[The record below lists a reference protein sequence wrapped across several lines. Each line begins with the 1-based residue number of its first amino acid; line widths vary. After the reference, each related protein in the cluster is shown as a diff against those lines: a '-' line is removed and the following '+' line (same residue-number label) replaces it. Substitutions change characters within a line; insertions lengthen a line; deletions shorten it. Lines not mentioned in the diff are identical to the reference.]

1 MDVIET
7 NIDTTSDEYR
17 RNFES
22 MEALVSELKEELRK
36 ARDDRPQKTRDRLA
50 AQGKMPIRE
59 KLERLLDRNTP
70 FLEIAPLA
78 GRNMYDGMVHGGGL
92 VCAVGVV
99 SGKEVLIS
107 GNDATIK
114 GGATYP
120 MTMKKTLRVQ
130 TMAMQNRMPL
140 VTLVDSAGGYLPMQS

>member
-7 NIDTTSDEYR
+7 KIDTTSDEYR
-17 RNFES
+17 RNFDS
-22 MEALVSELKEELRK
+22 METLVSELKEELRI
-36 ARDDRPQKTRDRLA
+36 ARDDRPQKAKDRIA
-50 AQGKMPIRE
+50 SQGKMPIRE

-70 FLEIAPLA
+70 FLEIAPLV
-78 GRNMYDGMVHGGGL
+78 GRGMYDGMIHGGGL
-92 VCAVGVV
+92 VCGVGVV
-99 SGKEVLIS
+99 WGKEVLVT

-130 TMAMQNRMPL
+130 TMAMQNVCRSSP
-140 VTLVDSAGGYLPMQS
+140 

>member
-7 NIDTTSDEYR
+7 KIDTTSDEYR
-17 RNFES
+17 RNLDS

-36 ARDDRPQKTRDRLA
+36 AKEDRPQKAKDRIA
-50 AQGKMPIRE
+50 SQGKMPIRD

-78 GRNMYDGMVHGGGL
+78 GRGMYDGLVHGGGL
-92 VCAVGVV
+92 VCGIGVV
-99 SGKEVLIS
+99 CGKEVVIT

-114 GGATYP
+114 GGSTYP
-120 MTMKKTLRVQ
+120 MTMKKTLRTQ
-130 TMAMQNRMPL
+130 TIAMQNRMIITQIGRAH
-140 VTLVDSAGGYLPMQS
+140 V